1 MAGDGLSA
9 VMLSMELTFG
19 QMAFALA
26 SPLPTGLFA
35 YGRQPLMLLR
45 DCPRQMAAGCAGGR
59 GCSLTDRKGVTFPL
73 ACGSGGTEL
82 LNAVPLYLADRLSAL
97 PPLDFLYLHFTD
109 ETPAAVSRIL
119 RDYRTGAD
127 APPPSY
133 TRGLYT
139 RGVL

>member
-1 MAGDGLSA
+1 M
-9 VMLSMELTFG
+9 
-19 QMAFALA
+19 
-26 SPLPTGLFA
+26 
-35 YGRQPLMLLR
+35 YKRQ
-45 DCPRQMAAGCAGGR
+45 
-59 GCSLTDRKGVTFPL
+59 
-73 ACGSGGTEL
+73 
-82 LNAVPLYLADRLSAL
+82 AVPLYLADRLSAL